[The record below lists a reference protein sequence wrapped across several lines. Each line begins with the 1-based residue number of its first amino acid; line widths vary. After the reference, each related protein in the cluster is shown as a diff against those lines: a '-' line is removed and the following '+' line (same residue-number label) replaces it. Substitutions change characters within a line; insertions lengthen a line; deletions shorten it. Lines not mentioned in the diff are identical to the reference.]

1 MATLPHGIF
10 SQFYLGPIG
19 QFMGGHDFTERPRM
33 DKLGARHLALLGGA
47 IELPELVGAV
57 PS

>member
-19 QFMGGHDFTERPRM
+19 QFMGGHDFT